1 LMVCVYRLN
10 SAMWKEEVTPTCR
23 FFVFSMLYM
32 YGPVATAFHSLV
44 STLGVKVTM
53 AVILVGVEDEKYYD
67 RKWLP
72 YHIIVVP
79 MNVLSIFGILVGII
93 FLICGLLPLLVM
105 AFWGSVAYPHIFL
118 ILLLPI
124 FIVIG
129 AIFVVAEGMGE
140 ELEQKVKDYAAQRV
154 QKKQEE
160 DPNEDGDQPD
170 VDEEKEATGSFFALV
185 MTVSIGVFVLQI
197 SVGFFGAI
205 AMLYWHGDYL
215 KFHGAFFNQFSA
227 PSITFPSL
235 GMIFIFDWD
244 AIKWLWQ
251 KFLSFELALPVKFV
265 YGISVMTQVVCA
277 IMVFATGLVRGF
289 KLCKRR
295 SSSQPEEVIEE
306 VIRD

>member
-1 LMVCVYRLN
+1 
-10 SAMWKEEVTPTCR
+10 VTHTCR

-32 YGPVATAFHSLV
+32 YGPVATAFNSLV
-44 STLGVKVTM
+44 SALGVK
-53 AVILVGVEDEKYYD
+53 GVMSLWREAKGEKYSD

-79 MNVLSIFGILVGII
+79 MNVLGIFGILVGIL
-93 FLICGLLPLLVM
+93 FLICGLLPLFGM
-105 AFWGSVAYPHIFL
+105 ALWGIFAYPHIFL
-118 ILLLPI
+118 ILLLPL
-124 FIVIG
+124 FIMIC
-129 AIFVVAEGMGE
+129 AIFALAASMGE
-140 ELEQKVKDYAAQRV
+140 RLEQNVTHYAAQRV
-154 QKKQEE
+154 EKKAAAAQ
-160 DPNEDGDQPD
+160 DPDAPDPDVEGDQPD
-170 VDEEKEATGSFFALV
+170 VDEEKDATSNFFFLV
-185 MTVSIGVFVLQI
+185 MGVSTVAFVLQI

-215 KFHGAFFNQFSA
+215 KFHGAFFNQFAA

-251 KFLSFELALPVKFV
+251 KFISFELALPIKFV

-289 KLCKRR
+289 RDKCRP
-295 SSSQPEEVIEE
+295 SSQPEQVIEE